1 MNAYL
6 AGLFL
11 SGSLILAIGS
21 QNAFVLK
28 QGLRKSH
35 VFWVCLVCSLSD
47 AALILTGV
55 LGFSVV
61 ARYAAHV
68 VPLIKYAGALFLF
81 VYGLLHFHA
90 AITKTASMGDS
101 HIEAPSLKR
110 TLLVCLALTWLNP
123 HVYLDTLLLIGSV
136 STRFPGEHW
145 LFAAGGITA
154 SLVFFFSLGYGARL
168 LLPLFKKPIAWKVLD
183 LIVGVTMWAIA
194 WQLVWGESLG

>member
-35 VFWVCLVCSLSD
+35 VFWICLVCSLSD

-61 ARYAAHV
+61 TRYAEHV

-90 AITKTASMGDS
+90 ALTKSEVMQDS
-101 HIEAPSLKR
+101 KIEAPSLKR

-136 STRFPGEHW
+136 STKYPDQHW

-154 SLVFFFSLGYGARL
+154 SVVFFFALGYGARL
-168 LLPLFKKPIAWKVLD
+168 LLPLFRRPVSWKILD
-183 LIVGVTMWAIA
+183 VIVGVTMWVIA
-194 WQLVWGESLG
+194 WQLVGGGALG

>member
-1 MNAYL
+1 
-6 AGLFL
+6 
-11 SGSLILAIGS
+11 
-21 QNAFVLK
+21 
-28 QGLRKSH
+28 
-35 VFWVCLVCSLSD
+35 SD

-81 VYGLLHFHA
+81 VYGLLHFHSA
-90 AITKTASMGDS
+90 MTKTASMQDS

-136 STRFPGEHW
+136 STRFPDEHW

-168 LLPLFKKPIAWKVLD
+168 LLPLFKKPVAWKVLD
-183 LIVGVTMWAIA
+183 LIVGVTMWTIA

>member
-6 AGLFL
+6 SGLFL

-28 QGLRKSH
+28 QGLRKRH
-35 VFWVCLVCSLSD
+35 VFWVCLVCSVSD
-47 AALILTGV
+47 AALILAGV
-55 LGFSVV
+55 LGFSAVTQ
-61 ARYAAHV
+61 YAAHV
-68 VPLIKYAGALFLF
+68 VPLVKYAGALFLF

-90 AITKTASMGDS
+90 ALTKSMSMGDS
-101 HIEAPSLKR
+101 HIEAPSLRR

-136 STRFPGEHW
+136 STRFPGEQW
-145 LFAAGGITA
+145 FFAAGGITA
-154 SLVFFFSLGYGARL
+154 SLAFFFCLGYGARL
-168 LLPLFKKPIAWKVLD
+168 LLPLFKKPVAWKVLD
-183 LIVGVTMWAIA
+183 VIVGVTMWTIA

>member
-61 ARYAAHV
+61 ARYATHV

-168 LLPLFKKPIAWKVLD
+168 LLPLFKKPVAWKVLD
-183 LIVGVTMWAIA
+183 LIVGVTMWTIA
-194 WQLVWGESLG
+194 WQLVWGQSLG

>member
-35 VFWVCLVCSLSD
+35 VFWICLVCSVSD

-90 AITKTASMGDS
+90 ALTKNAVMQDS
-101 HIEAPSLKR
+101 KIDTPSLKR

-136 STRFPGEHW
+136 STRYPEQHW

-154 SLVFFFSLGYGARL
+154 SLVFFFALGYGARL
-168 LLPLFKKPIAWKVLD
+168 LLPLFRRPVAWKVLD
-183 LIVGVTMWAIA
+183 LIVGVTMWVIA
-194 WQLVWGESLG
+194 WQLVGGDALG

>member
-6 AGLFL
+6 AGLIL

-35 VFWVCLVCSLSD
+35 VFWICLVCSLSD

-61 ARYAAHV
+61 TRYAAHV

-90 AITKTASMGDS
+90 ALTKSEVMQDS
-101 HIEAPSLKR
+101 KIEAPSLKR

-136 STRFPGEHW
+136 STKYPDQHW

-154 SLVFFFSLGYGARL
+154 SMVFFFALGYGARL
-168 LLPLFKKPIAWKVLD
+168 LLPLFRRPVSWKILD
-183 LIVGVTMWAIA
+183 LIVGVTMWVIA
-194 WQLVWGESLG
+194 WQLVGGGALG